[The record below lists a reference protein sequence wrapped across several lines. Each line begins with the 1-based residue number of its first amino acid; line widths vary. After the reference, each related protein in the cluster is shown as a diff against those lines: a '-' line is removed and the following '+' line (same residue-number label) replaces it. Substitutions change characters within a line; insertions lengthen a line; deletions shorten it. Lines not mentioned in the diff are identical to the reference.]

1 MSEFKKKFRVLIVG
15 LGNVGMGY
23 DLKPLRKNF
32 ILTHAKAFQIHKQFS
47 LVGGVDLDNSKRM
60 IFEEKFSLPAFV
72 DIKNAIYR
80 TSPDILVVST
90 TTNTICDLIIE
101 LIRDY
106 KIKLILAEKPFSYS
120 LNTAQ
125 KISKLCKLNN
135 CKLFINYIRRSEIG
149 VKQVKNFIANYK
161 SSSPIKGNVWYS
173 KGLFNTASHFINL
186 LQYLFG
192 KVTSY
197 KILGVENIDIKISTL
212 GLNEYFG
219 VDFELKFSNAKFT
232 FQSIDKNK
240 FFYNSIEMFGT
251 DFKLNYDF
259 GGESIHI
266 KKFTPGENPQNYNII
281 SKNSNFIKN
290 DFTKIQLQVANQM
303 SEYLK
308 GNDFELCS
316 VDDALE
322 TLKVLNGIRELI

>member
-1 MSEFKKKFRVLIVG
+1 MSELTKKNRVLIVG

-23 DLKPLRKNF
+23 DLKPLRKDF
-32 ILTHAKAFQIHKQFS
+32 ILTHAKAFQIHKQFL

-60 IFEEKFSLPAFV
+60 MFEEKFSLPAFE
-72 DIKNAIYR
+72 DIKSAIYS
-80 TSPDILVVST
+80 TSPDLLVVST
-90 TTNTICDLIIE
+90 PTNTICDLITE

-106 KIKLILAEKPFSYS
+106 KIKLILAEKPFSYN

-125 KISKLCKLNN
+125 KIAKLSKLNN

-149 VKQVKNFIANYK
+149 VKQVKNFIANNK
-161 SSSPIKGNVWYS
+161 LSSPIKGNVWYS

-197 KILGVENIDIKISTL
+197 KILGVENIDTQTL
-212 GLNEYFG
+212 NSGLNDYFG
-219 VDFELKFSNAKFT
+219 VDFEVKFSNAKFT
-232 FQSIDKNK
+232 FQSIDKNN
-240 FFYNSIEMFGT
+240 FFYNSIEMFGK
-251 DFKLNYDF
+251 DFKLNYDYS
-259 GGESIHI
+259 GESIHI
-266 KKFTPGENPQNYNII
+266 KKFTPGENLQNYNII
-281 SKNSNFIKN
+281 SKNGNFIEN
-290 DFTKIQLQVANQM
+290 DLKKIQLQVVNQM
-303 SEYLK
+303 SEFLK

-322 TLKVLNGIRELI
+322 TLKVLNGIRKLI